1 MLCTDAAPT
10 AVEETRVPLE
20 QLDDTTLRAM
30 CDGGWLDHGAYV
42 ALARARGTLIAEV
55 SPSSGAPSATRRESG
70 YVVMLPAEAGAP
82 ALLAALAP
90 LSGRVIAA
98 LDYPVSGA
106 LTLPAPDTRM
116 QHQRP
121 RETPTISIA

>member
-1 MLCTDAAPT
+1 MPCTDAAPH
-10 AVEETRVPLE
+10 AVEEARVPLE

-55 SPSSGAPSATRRESG
+55 SASSGAPSAPQRETG
-70 YVVMLPAEAGAP
+70 YVVMLPTDAGAP

-90 LSGRVIAA
+90 LGGRIIAA
-98 LDYPVSGA
+98 LDYSAPGA
-106 LTLPAPDTRM
+106 LTLPAHDTRM

>member
-1 MLCTDAAPT
+1 MLCTDAAPA

-42 ALARARGTLIAEV
+42 ALARARGTLVAEV
-55 SPSSGAPSATRRESG
+55 PNTSGSPSAARRESG
-70 YVVMLPAEAGAP
+70 YVVMLPADAGAP

-90 LSGRVIAA
+90 LGGRIIAA
-98 LDYPVSGA
+98 LDYPVYGA

>member
-10 AVEETRVPLE
+10 VEETRVPLE
-20 QLDDTTLRAM
+20 QLDDATLRAM

-42 ALARARGTLIAEV
+42 ALARARGTLVAEV
-55 SPSSGAPSATRRESG
+55 SSSSGVPSASRRETG
-70 YVVMLPAEAGAP
+70 YVVMLPADAGAP

-90 LSGRVIAA
+90 LGGRIIAA
-98 LDYPVSGA
+98 LDYPAPGA
-106 LTLPAPDTRM
+106 LTLAAPDTRM